1 MLDFIFLRG
10 CKLHN
15 LKNIN
20 ALFPLG
26 KITVVCGPSGCGKS
40 TLVMDTLHGES
51 KRRYLETL
59 SPFAAD
65 LLGGRRSIP
74 LDSAEGLPASLAIAA
89 TRGEAPAK
97 ATALSIAEC
106 DNALRTLFAAFA
118 KPACPICGAPMV
130 SQSREEIIREIA
142 GMPVGTKLQFLAKI
156 ETGNAKKEISSQ
168 NKSEHKKQWIPSLSV
183 EDDESEATEKNKF
196 PEPAEGTSKTTLD
209 KLSAVFLAQGF
220 TRAIADGTMYS
231 LADLL
236 PGEKVLIPE
245 EFYIIVDR
253 IIVRENTRTRIAE
266 AVDGTLKLTHS
277 AITLDIAG
285 ERKFYST
292 KPCCPNARDA
302 QHQKQT
308 SSENVAARDAENSIA
323 ALDARAFSPYNR
335 TSVCEYCDGTGIVQ
349 ISSDKDVSASKKS
362 AAIAK
367 GEGKGKGRKNDAE
380 KDNANNALDSNEE
393 NAECP
398 HCHGLRLKKTYLN
411 ATIDEVSYKQILT
424 TEFAELP
431 KLLHQIFDGKIGQ
444 NLKATFNSLLDRI
457 EAINDLG
464 IGYLTPG
471 RAGQT
476 LSGGELQR
484 LKLASLSTGHLNG
497 LLIALDEP
505 ASGLHSTDVAAL
517 WTVLEKIRK
526 RGNTLVLIEH
536 NPQIIKRADY
546 IIEMGPGA
554 GEKGGEILFQGNRD
568 EVLENPESPTGKWI
582 KVVGSRKSE
591 VGRNI
596 GCHCEEQSES
606 TKTKNNGS
614 PTLRSEDDKS
624 KEYAAIFVEN
634 FAKFDMAPVNAAFPL
649 NKFSVITGQSGSGKS
664 TLLFENIAKRAKA
677 EEFKSLGI
685 DALSILTT
693 GDFHGSRRS
702 TVSSAIGLTT
712 LLRDLFA
719 KLPESKVRGYT
730 ASKFTTH
737 APGGRCENCK
747 GEGVIYDPLGYEE
760 SECPVCLGKRFRDE
774 VLEVRFKSLS
784 IADILDMEI
793 GSAYKLFTNMKPF
806 AEKLKPLVDTGL
818 DYLRLGQTT
827 AHLSGGERARLRLS
841 ITLARAKA
849 PNTLFLFDEPARGL
863 HQKDIQQ
870 LLGLIHGLCNAG
882 HTVIA
887 IEHAQDF
894 VNAADYVVELKRK

>member
-1 MLDFIFLRG
+1 MLDYISIRG
-10 CKLHN
+10 CRLHN
-15 LKNIN
+15 LKNVN
-20 ALFPLG
+20 AQFPLG

-65 LLGGRRSIP
+65 LLGGKRTIP

-97 ATALSIAEC
+97 ASALSIAEC

-156 ETGNAKKEISSQ
+156 ETGNAEMATPEQVRGDINADRNDKKKAQ
-168 NKSEHKKQWIPSLSV
+168 GKSR
-183 EDDESEATEKNKF
+183 
-196 PEPAEGTSKTTLD
+196 TTLD

-236 PGEKVLIPE
+236 PGEKVLTPK
-245 EFYIIVDR
+245 EFFIIVDR

-292 KPCCPNARDA
+292 KPCCPNANDK
-302 QHQKQT
+302 QHQT
-308 SSENVAARDAENSIA
+308 SDIQETIA
-323 ALDARAFSPYNR
+323 SLDARAFSPYSR
-335 TSVCEYCDGTGIVQ
+335 TSVCDYCYGTGIIQ
-349 ISSDKDVSASKKS
+349 E
-362 AAIAK
+362 AAPAK
-367 GEGKGKGRKNDAE
+367 INEKGGGKGRAE
-380 KDNANNALDSNEE
+380 SNVESDEDE

-398 HCHGLRLKKTYLN
+398 HCHGLCLKKTYLN
-411 ATIDEVSYKQILT
+411 ATVDDVSYKQILT
-424 TEFAELP
+424 TEFANLP
-431 KLLHQIFDGKIGQ
+431 ELLHKIFDNKIGQ

-505 ASGLHSTDVAAL
+505 ASGLHASDVTAL
-517 WTVLEKIRK
+517 WKVLEKIRK

-568 EVLENPESPTGKWI
+568 EVLNNPGSPTGKWI
-582 KVVGSRKSE
+582 RELGVKGDSRS
-591 VGRNI
+591 
-596 GCHCEEQSES
+596 
-606 TKTKNNGS
+606 
-614 PTLRSEDDKS
+614 
-624 KEYAAIFVEN
+624 AAIQNTKESAAILVKN
-634 FAKFDMAPVNAAFPL
+634 FAKFDMAPVSATFPI

-677 EEFKSLGI
+677 EEFKKLGI

-693 GDFHGSRRS
+693 GDFHGSKRS
-702 TVSSAIGLTT
+702 TVLSAIGLTT

-730 ASKFTTH
+730 ATKFSMH

-818 DYLRLGQTT
+818 DYLKLGQTT

-894 VNAADYVVELKRK
+894 VDAADYVVELKRG

>member
-1 MLDFIFLRG
+1 MLDYISIRG
-10 CKLHN
+10 CRLHN
-15 LKNIN
+15 LKNVN
-20 ALFPLG
+20 AQFPLG

-65 LLGGRRSIP
+65 LLGGKRNIP

-89 TRGEAPAK
+89 TCGEAPAK

-142 GMPVGTKLQFLAKI
+142 GMPVGTKLQFLARI
-156 ETGNAKKEISSQ
+156 ELQAGKATPEHFDKLSASQGRGDIIANGNDNNAGGNDKKR
-168 NKSEHKKQWIPSLSV
+168 
-183 EDDESEATEKNKF
+183 
-196 PEPAEGTSKTTLD
+196 TTLD

-236 PGEKVLIPE
+236 PGEKVLTPK
-245 EFYIIVDR
+245 EFFIIVDR
-253 IIVRENTRTRIAE
+253 VIVRENTRTRIAE

-292 KPCCPNARDA
+292 KPCCPNAGDKQHKSKVTQDATRD
-302 QHQKQT
+302 
-308 SSENVAARDAENSIA
+308 SIA
-323 ALDARAFSPYNR
+323 SLDARAFSPYNR
-335 TSVCEYCDGTGIVQ
+335 ASVCEYCDGTGIVQ
-349 ISSDKDVSASKKS
+349 EATTKDKGSNRKSRAESDVEID
-362 AAIAK
+362 
-367 GEGKGKGRKNDAE
+367 ED
-380 KDNANNALDSNEE
+380 E
-393 NAECP
+393 NTVCP
-398 HCHGLRLKKTYLN
+398 HCNGLHLKKTYLN
-411 ATIDEVSYKQILT
+411 ATIDEISYKQILT
-424 TEFAELP
+424 TDFAKLP
-431 KLLHQIFDGKIGQ
+431 KLLHQIFDDKIGQ

-457 EAINDLG
+457 DAINDLG

-505 ASGLHSTDVAAL
+505 ASGLHASDVAAL
-517 WTVLEKIRK
+517 WNVLEKVRK

-568 EVLENPESPTGKWI
+568 EVLNNPESPTGKWI
-582 KVVGSRKSE
+582 REVGSRKPE
-591 VGRNI
+591 VGRNV

-634 FAKFDMAPVNAAFPL
+634 FAKFDMAPVNATFPI

-677 EEFKSLGI
+677 EEFKKLGI

-693 GDFHGSRRS
+693 GDFHGSKRS
-702 TVSSAIGLTT
+702 TVLSAIGLAT

-730 ASKFTTH
+730 ASKFSMH

-818 DYLRLGQTT
+818 DYLKLGQTT

-894 VNAADYVVELKRK
+894 VDAADYVVELKRK

>member
-1 MLDFIFLRG
+1 MLNFISLRG
-10 CKLHN
+10 CRLHN
-15 LKNIN
+15 LKNVD
-20 ALFPLG
+20 AQFPLG

-65 LLGGRRSIP
+65 MLGGKRSIP
-74 LDSAEGLPASLAIAA
+74 LDSAEGLPASLAISA

-97 ATALSIAEC
+97 AYALSIAEC

-130 SQSREEIIREIA
+130 SHSREEIIRIIA
-142 GMPVGTKLQFLAKI
+142 GKPVGTKLQFLAKI
-156 ETGNAKKEISSQ
+156 DPCG
-168 NKSEHKKQWIPSLSV
+168 H
-183 EDDESEATEKNKF
+183 
-196 PEPAEGTSKTTLD
+196 TLD
-209 KLSAVFLAQGF
+209 KLSAAFLAQGF
-220 TRAIADGTMYS
+220 TRALADGTMYS

-236 PGEKVLIPE
+236 PGEKVLKPK
-245 EFYIIVDR
+245 EFFIIVDR

-266 AVDGTLKLTHS
+266 AVDATLKLTHS
-277 AITLDIAG
+277 AITLDIGG
-285 ERKFYST
+285 EREFYST
-292 KPCCPNARDA
+292 KPCCPNAGDKD
-302 QHQKQT
+302 HEE
-308 SSENVAARDAENSIA
+308 SDAEAVTN
-323 ALDARAFSPYNR
+323 LDARSFSPYCR
-335 TSVCEYCDGTGIVQ
+335 TSVCEYCDGTGIVLNES
-349 ISSDKDVSASKKS
+349 ITKSK
-362 AAIAK
+362 
-367 GEGKGKGRKNDAE
+367 GNGGKNDAKTKE
-380 KDNANNALDSNEE
+380 NSRKNEANEVFDDDDESD
-393 NAECP
+393 ECS

-411 ATIDEVSYKQILT
+411 ATIDGASYKQILT

-431 KLLHQIFDGKIGQ
+431 KILHQIFDDKIGQ
-444 NLKATFNSLLDRI
+444 NLRATFTSLLDRL

-471 RAGQT
+471 RAGKT
-476 LSGGELQR
+476 LSGGEIQR

-505 ASGLHSTDVAAL
+505 ASGLHASDVKSL
-517 WTVLEKIRK
+517 WTVLEKVRK

-536 NPQIIKRADY
+536 NPQIISRADY

-554 GEKGGEILFQGNRD
+554 GEKGGEVLFQGPRD
-568 EVLENPESPTGKWI
+568 EVLENPESPTGRWI
-582 KVVGSRKSE
+582 KELDDKC
-591 VGRNI
+591 VGRASRASLLA
-596 GCHCEEQSES
+596 HDRDQHLVLERSES
-606 TKTKNNGS
+606 TKTSEGDSGS
-614 PTLRSEDDKS
+614 EAGMTSNTTIHNDNTDLCHPERSVNEVEGSKS
-624 KEYAAIFVEN
+624 IRIDN
-634 FAKFDMAPVNAAFPL
+634 FAKFDMAPVSATIPL
-649 NKFSVITGQSGSGKS
+649 NKFSVITGPSGSGKS

-677 EEFKSLGI
+677 EEFKALGI
-685 DALSILTT
+685 DALSVLTT
-693 GDFHGSRRS
+693 GDFHGSKRS
-702 TVSSAIGLTT
+702 TVLSAIGLAT

-730 ASKFTTH
+730 ASKFSMH

-870 LLGLIHGLCNAG
+870 LLGLIRGLCNAG

>member
-1 MLDFIFLRG
+1 MLDYISIRG
-10 CKLHN
+10 CRLHN
-15 LKNIN
+15 LKNVN
-20 ALFPLG
+20 AQFPLG

-65 LLGGRRSIP
+65 LLGGKRTIP
-74 LDSAEGLPASLAIAA
+74 IDSAEGLPASLAIAA

-97 ATALSIAEC
+97 ASALSIAEC

-156 ETGNAKKEISSQ
+156 ETGNAEMATPSPYADHDHIRAKALSGQRQQVRGDINANRNDKKKAQ
-168 NKSEHKKQWIPSLSV
+168 NKSR
-183 EDDESEATEKNKF
+183 
-196 PEPAEGTSKTTLD
+196 TTLD

-236 PGEKVLIPE
+236 PGEKVLTPK
-245 EFYIIVDR
+245 EFFIIVDR

-266 AVDGTLKLTHS
+266 AADGTLKLTHS

-292 KPCCPNARDA
+292 KPCCPNANDK
-302 QHQKQT
+302 QHQT
-308 SSENVAARDAENSIA
+308 SDIREAIA
-323 ALDARAFSPYNR
+323 SLDARAFSPYSR
-335 TSVCEYCDGTGIVQ
+335 TSVCEYCDGTGLLE
-349 ISSDKDVSASKKS
+349 AP
-362 AAIAK
+362 
-367 GEGKGKGRKNDAE
+367 E
-380 KDNANNALDSNEE
+380 SNEDE
-393 NAECP
+393 NAECS

-411 ATIDEVSYKQILT
+411 ATVDDVSYKQILT
-424 TEFAELP
+424 TEFADLP
-431 KLLHQIFDGKIGQ
+431 ELLHKIFDNKIGQ

-505 ASGLHSTDVAAL
+505 ASGLHASDVTAL
-517 WTVLEKIRK
+517 WKVLEKIRK

-554 GEKGGEILFQGNRD
+554 GEKGGEILFQGTRD
-568 EVLENPESPTGKWI
+568 EVLENPESPTGMWI
-582 KVVGSRKSE
+582 RALDERGDSRSAAIQNTK
-591 VGRNI
+591 
-596 GCHCEEQSES
+596 ES
-606 TKTKNNGS
+606 T
-614 PTLRSEDDKS
+614 
-624 KEYAAIFVEN
+624 AILVEN
-634 FAKFDMAPVNAAFPL
+634 FAKFDMAPVNAAFPI

-664 TLLFENIAKRAKA
+664 TLLFENIAKRAKT
-677 EEFKSLGI
+677 EEFKKLGI

-693 GDFHGSRRS
+693 GDFHGSKRS
-702 TVSSAIGLTT
+702 TVLSAIGLTT

-719 KLPESKVRGYT
+719 KLSESKVRGYT
-730 ASKFTTH
+730 ASKFSMH

-774 VLEVRFKSLS
+774 VLEIRFKSLS

-818 DYLRLGQTT
+818 DYLKLGQTT

-894 VNAADYVVELKRK
+894 VDAADYVVELKRG

>member
-1 MLDFIFLRG
+1 MLDYISIRG
-10 CKLHN
+10 CRLHN
-15 LKNIN
+15 LKNVN
-20 ALFPLG
+20 AQFPLG

-65 LLGGRRSIP
+65 LLGGKRSIP

-97 ATALSIAEC
+97 ASALSIAEC

-142 GMPVGTKLQFLAKI
+142 GMPIGTKLQFLAKI
-156 ETGNAKKEISSQ
+156 ELNGSR
-168 NKSEHKKQWIPSLSV
+168 
-183 EDDESEATEKNKF
+183 
-196 PEPAEGTSKTTLD
+196 TTLD

-236 PGEKVLIPE
+236 PGEKVLTPK
-245 EFYIIVDR
+245 EFFIIVDR

-292 KPCCPNARDA
+292 KPCCPNAGDE
-302 QHQKQT
+302 QHQKSDVQ
-308 SSENVAARDAENSIA
+308 EAIA
-323 ALDARAFSPYNR
+323 SLDARAFSPYNR
-335 TSVCEYCDGTGIVQ
+335 ASVCEYCEGTGLLEF
-349 ISSDKDVSASKKS
+349 SESD
-362 AAIAK
+362 
-367 GEGKGKGRKNDAE
+367 E
-380 KDNANNALDSNEE
+380 NE
-393 NAECP
+393 NTECP
-398 HCHGLRLKKTYLN
+398 HCQGLRLKKTYLN
-411 ATIDEVSYKQILT
+411 ATVDDVSYKQILT
-424 TEFAELP
+424 TEFAKLP
-431 KLLHQIFDGKIGQ
+431 ELLHQIFDNKVGQ

-464 IGYLTPG
+464 IDYLTPG

-505 ASGLHSTDVAAL
+505 ASGLHASDVTTL
-517 WTVLEKIRK
+517 WKVLEKIRK

-536 NPQIIKRADY
+536 NPQIISRADY

-554 GEKGGEILFQGNRD
+554 GEKGGEILFQGARD
-568 EVLENPESPTGKWI
+568 EVLENPGSPTGKWLNELGI
-582 KVVGSRKSE
+582 KKSE
-591 VGRNI
+591 FGVKGD
-596 GCHCEEQSES
+596 S
-606 TKTKNNGS
+606 
-614 PTLRSEDDKS
+614 RSKDDTT
-624 KEYAAIFVEN
+624 ILVEN
-634 FAKFDMAPVNAAFPL
+634 FAKFDMAPVNAAFPI

-677 EEFKSLGI
+677 EEFKKLGI

-693 GDFHGSRRS
+693 GDFHGSKRS
-702 TVSSAIGLTT
+702 TVLSAIGLTT

-730 ASKFTTH
+730 ASKFSMH

-774 VLEVRFKSLS
+774 VLEIRFKSLS

-818 DYLRLGQTT
+818 DYLKLGQTT

-894 VNAADYVVELKRK
+894 VNAADYVVELKRI